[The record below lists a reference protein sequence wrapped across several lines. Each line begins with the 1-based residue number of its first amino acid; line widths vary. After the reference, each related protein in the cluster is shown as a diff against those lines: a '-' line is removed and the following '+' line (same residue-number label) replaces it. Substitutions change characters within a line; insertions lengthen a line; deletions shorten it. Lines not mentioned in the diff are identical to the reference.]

1 MPHFSGREITWEEDK
16 NTDEEVGEHL
26 HDGDRDHVGKDDQE
40 EDILIVVQEVS
51 MPIVNGTWCSAWLQ
65 AKPAKDAKEGRDDKD
80 KEKEPGADDEDKAV
94 GSESGLRS
102 QVCKVNLSIK
112 FIQ

>member
-26 HDGDRDHVGKDDQE
+26 HNGDRDHVGKDDQE

-51 MPIVNGTWCSAWLQ
+51 MPVVNGT
-65 AKPAKDAKEGRDDKD
+65 
-80 KEKEPGADDEDKAV
+80 
-94 GSESGLRS
+94 
-102 QVCKVNLSIK
+102 
-112 FIQ
+112 